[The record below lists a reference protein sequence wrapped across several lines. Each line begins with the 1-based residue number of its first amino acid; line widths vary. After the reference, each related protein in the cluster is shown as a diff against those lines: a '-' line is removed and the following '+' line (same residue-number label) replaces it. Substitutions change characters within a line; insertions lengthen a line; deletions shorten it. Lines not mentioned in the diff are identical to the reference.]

1 MSACWCSRPAAG
13 TATCGSTCRW
23 AGGKLLQQRRHDW
36 MYESEP
42 VAGLAGRRIEC
53 ARGKVVGGSSSINA
67 MAYVRGNRADY
78 DRWAAA
84 GLTQWSYAHALPY
97 FRRQE
102 RWEGGGDAYR
112 GGDGPLA
119 TETSRYED
127 PLCDAYVDAARAAG
141 LPATEDYNGAQQ
153 DGFARM
159 QMTIE
164 HGRRCSGAVA
174 YLRPALSR
182 PNLTVEIKA
191 LVTRLLFDG
200 ARVVGV
206 EYIRHGEKTVV
217 RAEREVILSGGSINS
232 PQLLM
237 LSGIGDP
244 DELGAQRNPGAS
256 SPERR
261 RQESAGSRRRA
272 RHLRPPRRRPVPA
285 EHAARPPGPE
295 HRAGLRLRHRLR
307 DQPAG
312 RAHRI
317 PQERFEPAD
326 SRHPASLHRRAAVRG
341 APLSAAVLAAFFRRL
356 RVPAGRAPPGIARAD
371 PAGIDRPARGAAHR
385 AEPARHRP
393 GLEQHPGGHS
403 TVSRAVASARAA
415 PFIKTEIGPGP
426 AATSDEAIDAHIR
439 ATAVTAHHPAGT
451 CRMGT
456 DAMAVVDPELR
467 VRGTEGLRV
476 VDASVF
482 PDLVGGNINAPV
494 VMIAEKAADLIRG
507 RTPLAPATVCEYFP
521 VFYTATEGPAP
532 RCTAST
538 SMTAACA
545 SGRSNMHAI
554 ATLWPRVRCLRFRA
568 APATAVDSSLRYR
581 CIAPGLPH
589 DTVEERQTQSAGL
602 CDRRCSRPAC

>member
-1 MSACWCSRPAAG
+1 MKPRTVDYIIVGAGSAGCTLASRL
-13 TATCGSTCRW
+13 TEDRDVNVLVLE
-23 AGGKLLQQRRHDW
+23 AGGWDRDMWIRLPLGWGRLLQQRRHDW

-84 GLTQWSYAHALPY
+84 GLSGWSYAHALPY

-141 LPATEDYNGAQQ
+141 LPVTEDYNGARQ

-182 PNLTVEIKA
+182 RNLTVEIRA
-191 LVTRLLFDG
+191 LVTRLLFEG

-244 DELGAQRNPGAS
+244 DELGAQEIPVTVPLSGVGKNLQDHVAALVTYA
-256 SPERR
+256 R
-261 RQESAGSRRRA
+261 RQGGPFQQNMRLDRLALGIAQGSVFGTGFATNLPGGLTAFLKSDSSQPIPDIQLLFIAAPLFEA
-272 RHLRPPRRRPVPA
+272 RPYLPPFSQPFSDGFACRLVVLRPESRGQIRLASADPQAAPRIEQNLLATDRDWKSI
-285 EHAARPPGPE
+285 
-295 HRAGLRLRHRLR
+295 RAGIALFRELAQ
-307 DQPAG
+307 QPAL
-312 RAHRI
+312 
-317 PQERFEPAD
+317 Q
-326 SRHPASLHRRAAVRG
+326 
-341 APLSAAVLAAFFRRL
+341 
-356 RVPAGRAPPGIARAD
+356 
-371 PAGIDRPARGAAHR
+371 
-385 AEPARHRP
+385 
-393 GLEQHPGGHS
+393 
-403 TVSRAVASARAA
+403 

-426 AATSDEAIDAHIR
+426 AATTDQAIDAHIR

-451 CRMGT
+451 CRMGR

-507 RTPLAPATVCEYFP
+507 RPALAPASV
-521 VFYTATEGPAP
+521 
-532 RCTAST
+532 
-538 SMTAACA
+538 
-545 SGRSNMHAI
+545 
-554 ATLWPRVRCLRFRA
+554 
-568 APATAVDSSLRYR
+568 
-581 CIAPGLPH
+581 
-589 DTVEERQTQSAGL
+589 
-602 CDRRCSRPAC
+602 